1 MTGQSDWLG
10 NLQLSYQDEDAGV
23 TGSLLYNYTD
33 ERNILVGDNNAPEII
48 EEGRGV
54 VDVLYKYE
62 FPWNKYDFQVEA
74 KASNIFDTKVE
85 WTQGGQVY
93 ENWQP
98 GINYS
103 IGLRATF

>member
-1 MTGQSDWLG
+1 MTGSI
-10 NLQLSYQDEDAGV
+10 
-23 TGSLLYNYTD
+23 LYNYTD
-33 ERNILVGDNNAPEII
+33 ERIILVGDNNAPDIM

-54 VDVLYKYE
+54 VDLLVKYE
-62 FPWNKYDFQVEA
+62 FPWKKYDFEVEA
-74 KASNIFDTKVE
+74 KAGNILDTRVE
-85 WTQGGQVY
+85 WTQGGLAY